1 MGDNEPELVQLWRE
15 KRGEI
20 EPEDLFGNLIFQLGL
35 VTKDLHRRWCDA
47 NTGQMIT
54 ELQPERLG

>member
-20 EPEDLFGNLIFQLGL
+20 EPEDLFGNLILSYAGDW
-35 VTKDLHRRWCDA
+35 VTRSIRRRGEP
-47 NTGQMIT
+47 TF
-54 ELQPERLG
+54 